1 VISPD
6 NIVMHFGEGTATLQ
20 FNNVAVFDWIT
31 LDNSLTNGAL
41 IPGTPTNA
49 TMSATIQWSG
59 VSRRFKV
66 RDRTNGFAGEF
77 IENRAT
83 FQVATQNADG
93 SSFSGT
99 GDTTLPSFLG
109 NFAEIGHERNGVF
122 FPNG

>member
-6 NIVMHFGEGTATLQ
+6 NIVTHFGKGTATLQ
-20 FNNVAVFDWIT
+20 LNNVAVFDWIT
-31 LDNSLTNGAL
+31 LANSLTNGAL

-66 RDRTNGFAGEF
+66 RDTNNGFGGQF

-83 FQVATQNADG
+83 FQVSTQNADG
-93 SSFSGT
+93 SSVSVT
-99 GDTTLPSFLG
+99 GGSTIATAFG
-109 NFAEIGHERNGVF
+109 NFAEIGHERNGSF
-122 FPNG
+122 FH